1 MAMDKSGNGT
11 STLSDSLRTVP
22 QRVESFIT
30 PSSVEARGAAA
41 RREIPALMKGKREAA
56 AEQETLEFERDQGED
71 S

>member
-1 MAMDKSGNGT
+1 MAMDKNGNGT

-41 RREIPALMKGKREAA
+41 RLEIPALMKGKREAA
-56 AEQETLEFERDQGED
+56 AEQETWL
-71 S
+71 SLSVTKV